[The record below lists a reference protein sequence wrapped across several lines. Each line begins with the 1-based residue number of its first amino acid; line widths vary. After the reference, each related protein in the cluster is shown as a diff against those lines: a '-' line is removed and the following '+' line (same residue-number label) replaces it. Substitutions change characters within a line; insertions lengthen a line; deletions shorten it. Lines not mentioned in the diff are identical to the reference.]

1 MHGVDVEGQRGG
13 VDGDLVERLGRWA
26 PIPTTYAGGARS
38 LDDLAFAAG
47 HGLHLTYG
55 SALDLFGGDLPYA
68 DVVVASRRLAAGPPL
83 TR

>member
-1 MHGVDVEGQRGG
+1 MLAWMDLEMTGLDAGRDRIVEIATLIT
-13 VDGDLVERLGRWA
+13 D
-26 PIPTTYAGGARS
+26 
-38 LDDLAFAAG
+38 DDLELVAA

-68 DVVVASRRLAAGPPL
+68 DVVAASRRLAAAGPPL